1 VPGLPQTFPWKRECL
16 QRCGDNW
23 VMNAMKL
30 GPTAIDPN
38 QQQASGSL
46 LLGDQM
52 CFALYSAS
60 NGIIRAYRAPLAK
73 LGLTYPQYLAMLVL
87 WEHGDQTIK
96 SLAKQLDLD
105 SSTITP
111 LVKRLAAAGL
121 VHRERDP
128 ANERNLR
135 VQLTA
140 AGRALHAP
148 AALVQQRVACQTG
161 LRQEEFLLLRSQLH
175 ELARRLE
182 QAQAET

>member
-1 VPGLPQTFPWKRECL
+1 MRHS
-16 QRCGDNW
+16 GDNH
-23 VMNAMKL
+23 AMKI
-30 GPTAIDPN
+30 GPTAIN
-38 QQQASGSL
+38 QNPQQAPGSL

-52 CFALYSAS
+52 CFALYAAS

-87 WEHGDQTIK
+87 WEHGDQTVK
-96 SLAKQLDLD
+96 SLAAQLDLD

-128 ANERNLR
+128 ANERNLKIE
-135 VQLTA
+135 LTA

-161 LRQEEFLLLRSQLH
+161 LGPEEFLLLRSQLH
-175 ELARRLE
+175 ELTRKLE
-182 QAQAET
+182 RALAQPTP